1 MTGLRQ
7 AAADYLALRRALGY
21 KLRDYPWLLSGLVS
35 YLEDAGAATVT
46 AELALA
52 WAQTPGSGGSRPGYL
67 GKRLSVARGF
77 ARHMQAF
84 DPAAEVPPAGL
95 AGPGPRRPAPYLY
108 SGEDIA
114 ALMAAAAQLK
124 PALRAATYQT
134 LVGLLAV
141 TGMRVGEAISLD
153 RGDVDLGDGVLTVWY
168 SKFGKSRELPLHPA
182 TVDALRDYAAVRDKL
197 CPKPQ
202 AASFLLSA
210 AGTRLVYVTV
220 QQVFAGLLRTAGV
233 TGPAGSQGPR
243 LHSTRHTFACLT
255 LLGWYRAGEDVQ
267 ARMPLL
273 STYLGH
279 ANPAN
284 TYWYL
289 SAVPEL
295 LSLAAQRREQAQPA
309 RRQA

>member
-7 AAADYLALRRALGY
+7 AAADYLTVRRALGY

-35 YLEDAGAATVT
+35 YLGDAGAAPVT
-46 AELALA
+46 AELATA
-52 WAQTPGSGGSRPGYL
+52 WALQPAGARPGYL
-67 GKRLSVARGF
+67 SKRLTVARGF
-77 ARHMQAF
+77 ARHLQAF

-108 SGEDIA
+108 SGEDIG
-114 ALMAAAAQLK
+114 ALMAAAARLK

-153 RGDVDLGDGVLTVWY
+153 RGDAGLGDGVLTVWY
-168 SKFGKSRELPLHPA
+168 SKFGKSRELPLHPT
-182 TVDALRDYAAVRDKL
+182 TVDALRDYAALRDKL

-233 TGPAGSQGPR
+233 TGPADSQGPR
-243 LHSTRHTFACLT
+243 LHSTRHT
-255 LLGWYRAGEDVQ
+255 
-267 ARMPLL
+267 
-273 STYLGH
+273 S
-279 ANPAN
+279 PA
-284 TYWYL
+284 
-289 SAVPEL
+289 
-295 LSLAAQRREQAQPA
+295 
-309 RRQA
+309 

>member
-1 MTGLRQ
+1 
-7 AAADYLALRRALGY
+7 
-21 KLRDYPWLLSGLVS
+21 
-35 YLEDAGAATVT
+35 
-46 AELALA
+46 
-52 WAQTPGSGGSRPGYL
+52 
-67 GKRLSVARGF
+67 
-77 ARHMQAF
+77 
-84 DPAAEVPPAGL
+84 
-95 AGPGPRRPAPYLY
+95 
-108 SGEDIA
+108 
-114 ALMAAAAQLK
+114 MAAAARLK

-168 SKFGKSRELPLHPA
+168 SKFGKSRELPLHPT

>member
-7 AAADYLALRRALGY
+7 AAADYLAVRRALGF
-21 KLRDYPWLLSGLVS
+21 KLNDYPWLLSGLVS
-35 YLEDAGAATVT
+35 YLETAGATTVT
-46 AELALA
+46 TELATA
-52 WAQTPGSGGSRPGYL
+52 WALLPAGHARTAYL

-77 ARHMQAF
+77 ARHLQAF

-95 AGPGPRRPAPYLY
+95 LHQGPRRPAPYLY
-108 SGEDIA
+108 SGGDITA
-114 ALMAAAAQLK
+114 VMAAARQLR

-141 TGMRVGEAISLD
+141 TGMRIGEAIRMD
-153 RGDVDLGDGVLTVWY
+153 RDDIDWHEGVVTVWY
-168 SKFGKSRELPLHPA
+168 SKFGKSRELPLHP
-182 TVDALRDYAAVRDKL
+182 TTMDALGTYAGERDRL
-197 CPKPQ
+197 CPQPKAP
-202 AASFLLSA
+202 SFLVSA

-220 QQVFAGLLRTAGV
+220 QQTFSGLVRAAGLTARSG
-233 TGPAGSQGPR
+233 TCRPR
-243 LHSTRHTFACLT
+243 LHDTRHSFACRT
-255 LLGWYRAGEDVQ
+255 LLGWYRAGDDVQ

-279 ANPAN
+279 ANPSN

-295 LSLAAQRREQAQPA
+295 LSLAAQRREQAA
-309 RRQA
+309 GRQA

>member
-7 AAADYLALRRALGY
+7 AAADYLALRRALGF
-21 KLRDYPWLLSGLVS
+21 KLGDYPWLLSGLVS
-35 YLEDAGAATVT
+35 YLEAAGAATVT

-52 WAQTPGSGGSRPGYL
+52 WALQPAGARPGYL
-67 GKRLSVARGF
+67 SKRLTVAGGF
-77 ARHMQAF
+77 ARHLQAF

-95 AGPGPRRPAPYLY
+95 AGPGPCRPAPYLY
-108 SGEDIA
+108 AGEDIA

-141 TGMRVGEAISLD
+141 TGMRVGEAIGLD
-153 RGDVDLGDGVLTVWY
+153 RGDVDLDDGVLTVWY
-168 SKFGKSRELPLHPA
+168 SKFGKSRELPLHPT
-182 TVDALRDYAAVRDKL
+182 TVDALSDYAAVRDEL
-197 CPKPQ
+197 CPKPE

-220 QQVFAGLLRTAGV
+220 QQVFADLLRKAGV

-279 ANPAN
+279 SNPAN

-295 LSLAAQRREQAQPA
+295 LSLAAQRREQAQAA

>member
-35 YLEDAGAATVT
+35 YLENAGAATVT

-52 WAQTPGSGGSRPGYL
+52 WALQPAGARPGYL
-67 GKRLSVARGF
+67 SKRLSVARGF
-77 ARHMQAF
+77 ARHLQAF

-114 ALMAAAAQLK
+114 ALMAAAAQLN

-141 TGMRVGEAISLD
+141 TGMRVGEAIGLNRS
-153 RGDVDLGDGVLTVWY
+153 DVDLDDGVLTVWY
-168 SKFGKSRELPLHPA
+168 SKFGKSRELPLHPT
-182 TVDALRDYAAVRDKL
+182 TVDALRDYAAVRDRL

-210 AGTRLVYVTV
+210 AGTPLVYVTV

-233 TGPAGSQGPR
+233 TGPAGGQGPR
-243 LHSTRHTFACLT
+243 LHGTRHTFACLT
-255 LLGWYRAGEDVQ
+255 LLGWYRTGEDVQ

-295 LSLAAQRREQAQPA
+295 LSLAAQRREQAQA
-309 RRQA
+309 AGRQA

>member
-7 AAADYLALRRALGY
+7 AAADYLTLRRALGY

-46 AELALA
+46 AELATA
-52 WAQTPGSGGSRPGYL
+52 WALQPAGARPGYL
-67 GKRLSVARGF
+67 SNRLTVARGF
-77 ARHMQAF
+77 ARHLQAF

-108 SGEDIA
+108 SGEDIG
-114 ALMAAAAQLK
+114 ALMAAAARLK

-141 TGMRVGEAISLD
+141 TGLRVGEAISLD

-168 SKFGKSRELPLHPA
+168 SKFGKSRELPLHA
-182 TVDALRDYAAVRDKL
+182 TTVDALRDYAAVRDKL

-210 AGTRLVYVTV
+210 AGTRLV
-220 QQVFAGLLRTAGV
+220 L

-295 LSLAAQRREQAQPA
+295 LALAAQRREQAQPA

>member
-7 AAADYLALRRALGY
+7 AAADYLTLRRALGY

-46 AELALA
+46 AELATA
-52 WAQTPGSGGSRPGYL
+52 WALQPAGARPGYL
-67 GKRLSVARGF
+67 SKRLTVARGF
-77 ARHMQAF
+77 ARHLQAF

-108 SGEDIA
+108 SGEDIG
-114 ALMAAAAQLK
+114 ALMAAAARLK

-168 SKFGKSRELPLHPA
+168 SKFGKSRELPLHPT

-202 AASFLLSA
+202 TASFLLSA

>member
-1 MTGLRQ
+1 MTGLEQ

-52 WAQTPGSGGSRPGYL
+52 WALAPSSGGSRPGYL
-67 GKRLSVARGF
+67 SKRLSVARGF
-77 ARHMQAF
+77 ARHLQAF

-108 SGEDIA
+108 SGEDIS
-114 ALMAAAAQLK
+114 ALMAAASRLK

-153 RGDVDLGDGVLTVWY
+153 RGDVHLDDGVLTVWY
-168 SKFGKSRELPLHPA
+168 SKFGKSRELPLHPT
-182 TVDALRDYAAVRDKL
+182 TVDALRDYAAVRDKQ
-197 CPKPQ
+197 CPKSE

-210 AGTRLVYVTV
+210 AGTRLVYNTV
-220 QQVFAGLLRTAGV
+220 QQVFAGLLRAAGV
-233 TGPAGSQGPR
+233 TGPAGQDPR
-243 LHSTRHTFACLT
+243 LHSTRHTFACQT

-309 RRQA
+309 RGQA